1 MAGVTE
7 TEERIARE
15 ATDIL
20 ALLGRP
26 DLEVSSRQVVRWRV
40 EANIFD
46 LEGFQPVGRGNR
58 RYYPANAP
66 TIAAQFRLVL
76 CDVRDLEEAVL
87 VAFARGIP
95 IAEFG
100 LQKAYEHWFRSF
112 QPLVARAQR
121 PTKRSERILL
131 PGPRRSG
138 DDIVR
143 YAIANVVLDKGVH
156 EYEVESVIER
166 LDLDEVLAA
175 VDEGPSYFVEAVSS
189 LAFSVLRKT
198 SCRATRADL
207 EWGRDTS
214 RALFGFVIAV
224 ADRFSATGTEGA
236 EPFHLAFGALGRTAK
251 KMFGSRAL
259 PSPEL
264 GLAVVVPAM
273 LVFASVPGMRR
284 HLTRVAE
291 ALNVQTAALEAVRHA
306 AESVPERW
314 RRCFSMNFSSVIA
327 GLPEAE
333 REEFFADMSAWWDAH
348 PEERAAIVASDTA
361 ARELHGL
368 ARELEERT

>member
-1 MAGVTE
+1 MAGITE
-7 TEERIARE
+7 TEEGIARK

-20 ALLGRP
+20 VLLGRP
-26 DLEVSSRQVVRWRV
+26 DLDVTARQVVRWRV

-46 LEGFQPVGRGNR
+46 LQGFQPVGRGNR
-58 RYYPANAP
+58 RYYPANSP

-76 CDVRDLEEAVL
+76 CNVRDLDEAVL

-100 LQKAYEHWFRSF
+100 LQKAYERWFRSLL
-112 QPLVARAQR
+112 PLVARAQR
-121 PTKRSERILL
+121 PTKRSERITL
-131 PGPRRSG
+131 PGPRRPG

-143 YAIANVVLDKGVH
+143 YAVAKAVLDKGIH
-156 EYEVESVIER
+156 EFELESVVER

-175 VDEGPSYFVEAVSS
+175 VDEGPSYFAAAVSS

-198 SCRATRADL
+198 ACRATRADL

-224 ADRFSATGTEGA
+224 ADRFTVTGTEGA
-236 EPFHLAFGALGRTAK
+236 EPFHLAFGALGRNAK

-259 PSPEL
+259 SSPEL

-273 LVFASVPGMRR
+273 LVFASVSGMRR

-327 GLPEAE
+327 GLPETE
-333 REEFFADMSAWWDAH
+333 REEFFADMNAWWEEH
-348 PEERAAIVASDTA
+348 PEEREAIVASDGA
-361 ARELHGL
+361 ARELQGL
-368 ARELEERT
+368 ARELEKPT